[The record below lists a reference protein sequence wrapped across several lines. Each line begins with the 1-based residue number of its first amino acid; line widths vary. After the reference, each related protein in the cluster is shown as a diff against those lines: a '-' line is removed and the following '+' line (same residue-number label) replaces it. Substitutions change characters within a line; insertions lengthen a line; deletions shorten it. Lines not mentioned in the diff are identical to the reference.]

1 MELIDHYLEKVMKVH
16 GIYVLRVDREECS
29 DHQMEQIIEQWDL
42 ISDGHPLFIF
52 PMAFTIS
59 FLEEYSLYIA
69 LMLVRGGQA
78 ITRNSWLKEHV
89 ETVPYFILNNNGQ
102 IVKRTPGKEDE
113 LLIITDE
120 YMDAEDYVVIPRGS

>member
-29 DHQMEQIIEQWDL
+29 DEQMQQIVDHWDL
-42 ISDGHPLFIF
+42 ISDGHPLFVF

-59 FLEEYSLYIA
+59 FLEQYSLYIA
-69 LMLVRGGQA
+69 LMLVRGGHG
-78 ITRNSWLKEHV
+78 ITRNSWLEEHV
-89 ETVPYFILNNNGQ
+89 GAVPCLILNDHGQ

-113 LLIITDE
+113 PLVITSE
-120 YMDAEDYVVIPRGS
+120 YLDAEDYVIIPRGS